1 MEQIGKRYSLI
12 VPLAVFL
19 AAVAVLVRI
28 GPVVS
33 VRATAAWNPGRT
45 VVVDAGHGGADGGTV
60 GRSGTLEKDLN
71 LKIALKT
78 AEFLRFFGANVVL
91 TRTDDCSLHTDDTAS
106 LREQKNEDLR
116 VRCAIVAAEENPL
129 YVAIHQ
135 NYFADTVSY
144 GAQVFYASDN
154 LAGKQFAEML
164 QNRLH
169 ELLPQSGERDAATL
183 PHENYILGHLTCP
196 AVILECGFLSH
207 PEEEMRL
214 CSPEYQAALA
224 FCVTTAVLENLI
236 PAPTTIS

>member
-33 VRATAAWNPGRT
+33 VSASAEVRPVRT
-45 VVVDAGHGGADGGTV
+45 VVIDAGHGGADGGTV

-78 AEFLRFFGANVVL
+78 AEFLRFFGADVVL
-91 TRTDDCSLHTDDTAS
+91 TRKDDRSLHTNDAAS

-116 VRCAIVAAEENPL
+116 VRCAVVSAAENPL

-135 NYFADTVSY
+135 NYFADTVSH
-144 GAQVFYASDN
+144 GAQVFYAAGRADSKQ
-154 LAGKQFAEML
+154 LAETMQA
-164 QNRLH
+164 RLH
-169 ELLPQSGERDAATL
+169 ELLPQSGERDAAVL
-183 PHENYILGHLTCP
+183 PRANYILEHLTCP

-214 CSPEYQAALA
+214 CSPDYQKALA
-224 FCVTTAVLENLI
+224 FCVTAAVLEHL
-236 PAPTTIS
+236 ASAVSEIS